1 MVCYQILRGIRL
13 PVREF
18 FLNSRSRRTAREAQ
32 LPTGAASEVL
42 VAVVDGFELA
52 AINGD
57 ARLGEKPHLAAELD
71 KARAHLAQRR
81 TVVLA
86 EVGDCFVVRDQS
98 AQQPHYLYVTAS
110 FALQPPARLN
120 PVKIA
125 VDVELQQH

>member
-1 MVCYQILRGIRL
+1 SATLHLGTR
-13 PVREF
+13 
-18 FLNSRSRRTAREAQ
+18 
-32 LPTGAASEVL
+32 EVL
-42 VAVVDGFELA
+42 IAVVDGFELA

-86 EVGDCFVVRDQS
+86 EVSDRLVVRDQP
-98 AQQPHYLYVTAS
+98 AQQPHDLYVTAG

-120 PVKIA
+120 SVKIA
-125 VDVELQQH
+125 IDVELQ